1 METTTSTPTMATPE
15 AAPLNMSTMAT
26 SNPPAAPQAAEAAT
40 PAPTY
45 ADGGEMGGDEKIK
58 WVAIA
63 IFSITILAVAYK
75 AIYYKKAINLL
86 GADQKRVDSKLKEL
100 EKNIRAIRK
109 DNYETMA

>member
-1 METTTSTPTMATPE
+1 METTTSIPTMATPE
-15 AAPLNMSTMAT
+15 AAPLNMSNMAT
-26 SNPPAAPQAAEAAT
+26 PAPAAAPAAPEAAT
-40 PAPTY
+40 PAPTF
-45 ADGGEMGGDEKIK
+45 ADGGEMGSDEKIK

-63 IFSITILAVAYK
+63 IFSITIIAVAYK
-75 AIYYKKAINLL
+75 AVYYKKAISLL